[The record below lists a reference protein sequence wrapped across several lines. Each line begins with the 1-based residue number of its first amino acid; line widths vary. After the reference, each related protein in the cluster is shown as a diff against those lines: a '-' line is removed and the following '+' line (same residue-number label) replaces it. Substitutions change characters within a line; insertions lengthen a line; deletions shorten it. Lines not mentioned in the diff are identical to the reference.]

1 MGNGLTGI
9 MIYGSLKKERLCFND
24 GTLWSGYPKD
34 YNSKVSLDNLEN
46 VRKLISYADEHMNDN
61 VKIDYFAVSL
71 PDFLVFDEDLNR
83 KNKIHCLFMKA
94 LGLQGKGEKEAEEI
108 LKKVF
113 SLDNSHFAANVYSK
127 IAVPPN
133 SNSLN

>member
-1 MGNGLTGI
+1 
-9 MIYGSLKKERLCFND
+9 
-24 GTLWSGYPKD
+24 
-34 YNSKVSLDNLEN
+34 
-46 VRKLISYADEHMNDN
+46 NDN

-94 LGLQGKGEKEAEEI
+94 LGLLGKGEKEAAEEI
-108 LKKVF
+108 FKKVF

-127 IAVPPN
+127 IAVSPN